1 MASRGDLLED
11 FSELFLSSIYGFIV
25 RHKRSWAMGPNSKRE
40 HDYDLLINNVASVF
54 SEFGNYILVECKDW
68 SESVGYDEV
77 AKFLHKLHSRRCN
90 TGIIIAMNNVTH
102 EDFNPAI
109 KRAYDQDG
117 IVVIVLDFEDIEM
130 VLKRKINLSSLLR
143 KKYENARFGFKNK

>member
-1 MASRGDLLED
+1 MANSGNLLED
-11 FSELFLSSIYGFIV
+11 FSELFLSSIHGFIV
-25 RHKRSWAMGPNSKRE
+25 RHKRAWAMAAGSKRE

-68 SESVGYDEV
+68 TDNVGYDEV

-102 EDFNPAI
+102 EDFNPTI

-117 IVVIVLDFEDIEM
+117 IVVIVLDFDDITM
-130 VLKRKINLSSLLR
+130 VLNRKVNLASLLR
-143 KKYENARFGFKNK
+143 RKYENARFGFK